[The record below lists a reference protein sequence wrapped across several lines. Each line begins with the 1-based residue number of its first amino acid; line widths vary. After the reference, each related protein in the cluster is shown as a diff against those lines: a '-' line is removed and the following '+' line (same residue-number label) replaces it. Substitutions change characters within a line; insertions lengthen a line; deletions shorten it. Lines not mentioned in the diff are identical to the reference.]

1 MSGRGDNAANR
12 FGSSRFANEEELE
25 AAGLFEQRPHSI
37 FMGFFN
43 GRPVYFHGPAGA
55 CVTAGGRS
63 GKLTNFLAYN
73 ILSGTCLHSLLVLDP
88 KAEAAYISQDQTQ
101 DGKFCAYWN
110 PCGLHGLP
118 QDSINFV
125 GHLTIDSPTLVSDM
139 KVLWENMI
147 AKGRSKD
154 SDYFIG
160 RGREFGEAI
169 SLAIVELTGVLTF
182 PALYEAINLIP
193 GGGDQWLDFAFH
205 MSRSQFPIVR
215 SVEAEIANSRDDVG
229 NGFKGILGELMRSVV
244 SLSDPLLM
252 KSVSPPFTMDMADM
266 VSGDQAWQVYLCPPA
281 EFISAWSS
289 VIKSAFVSAMLL
301 KSRAPA
307 ARRITFFIDECGQ
320 LVSGEAGGFPM
331 IPRLFSYG
339 AGVGIQPVII
349 LQSNVQMNDLA
360 PGAKEII
367 QSSSGATMMFA
378 MRGDWASAQD
388 CARRLGTQTL
398 TYDDP
403 LAQQRAVH
411 GRNQALQ
418 SLISGGDPL
427 QAGLA
432 LAQHGFEEVHQTKQ
446 HRELRTG
453 DEIMNMP
460 PDRAYLFHEDVEFPI
475 ELERGPYWFERKL
488 AGRFHPNPYHPPI
501 DSVHVR
507 TFWGMRTRKVVIEP
521 VPQRYAHYPQYRNGL
536 WSRVKM

>member
-1 MSGRGDNAANR
+1 MSRRADNAANR
-12 FGSSRFANEEELE
+12 FGSSRFATGEELE
-25 AAGLFEQRPHSI
+25 AAGLFEQHPESI
-37 FMGFFN
+37 FMGFYN
-43 GRPVYFHGPAGA
+43 GRPVFFHGPAGA

-63 GKLTNFLAYN
+63 GKLRDFLSYN
-73 ILSGTCLHSLLVLDP
+73 ILTGTCLHSLLVLDP
-88 KAEAAYISQDQTQ
+88 KAEAAYISQDQTA

-110 PCGLHGLP
+110 PVGFHGLP
-118 QDSINFV
+118 QDSINFL
-125 GHLTIDSPTLVSDM
+125 GHIKIDSLTLVSDV

-147 AKGRSKD
+147 TEREGKNA
-154 SDYFIG
+154 DYFTS
-160 RGREFGEAI
+160 RGKEFGEAI

-182 PALYEAINLIP
+182 PSLYEAINLIP
-193 GGGDQWLDFAFH
+193 GGGEQWLDFAYH
-205 MSRSQFPIVR
+205 MARSQFPLVR
-215 SVEAEIANSRDDVG
+215 SVEAEIANSRTSLG
-229 NGFKGILGELMRSVV
+229 TGFDGIIGELMKSIV

-252 KSVSPPFTMDMADM
+252 ASVSPPFTMDMADM
-266 VSGDQAWQVYLCPPA
+266 VAGDRAWQVYLCPPA
-281 EFISAWSS
+281 EFIGPWSS

-320 LVSGEAGGFPM
+320 LVNGDAGGFPM

-349 LQSNVQMNDLA
+349 LQSNVQMNGLA

-378 MRGDWASAQD
+378 MRGDWASAED
-388 CARRLGTQTL
+388 CARRMGNQTL
-398 TYDDP
+398 AYDDQ
-403 LAQQRAVH
+403 LSQQRAVH

-427 QAGLA
+427 QAGFA
-432 LAQHGFEEVHQTKQ
+432 LVHNGFEEVHQTKQ
-446 HRELRTG
+446 QRMLRTP

-460 PDRAYLFHEDVEFPI
+460 PGRAYLFHEDVEYPI
-475 ELERGPYWFERKL
+475 ELERRPYWQERRL

-501 DSVHVR
+501 DRVSVR
-507 TFWGMRTRKVVIEP
+507 TFWGMRTRKVITEP

-536 WSRVKM
+536 WSRVRK

>member
-12 FGSSRFANEEELE
+12 FGSSRFGTEEELE
-25 AAGLFEQRPHSI
+25 AAGHFEKHPHSI

-43 GRPVYFHGPAGA
+43 GRPFYYNGPAGVT
-55 CVTAGGRS
+55 VTAGARS
-63 GKLTNFLAYN
+63 GKLRDFLAYN
-73 ILSGTCLHSLLVLDP
+73 ILTGTCMHSLLVLDP
-88 KAEAAYISQDQTQ
+88 KGEAAYISQDQTA

-110 PCGLHGLP
+110 PTGLHGLP
-118 QDSINFV
+118 QDRINFLS
-125 GHLTIDSPTLVSDM
+125 HLTIDSPTLVSDM
-139 KVLWENMI
+139 KVLWENLI
-147 AKGRSKD
+147 AKGKSKD

-182 PALYEAINLIP
+182 PSLYEAINLIP
-193 GGGDQWLDFAFH
+193 GGGEQWLDFAFH

-229 NGFKGILGELMRSVV
+229 NGFRGIVGELMRSMAC
-244 SLSDPLLM
+244 LSDPLLM

-266 VSGDQAWQVYLCPPA
+266 VSSDQAWQVYLCPPA
-281 EFISAWSS
+281 EFIGPWSP
-289 VIKSAFVSAMLL
+289 VLKSAFVSAMLH
-301 KSRAPA
+301 KSRAPSA
-307 ARRITFFIDECGQ
+307 NRITLFIDECGQ
-320 LVSGEAGGFPM
+320 LVSGDNGGFPL

-339 AGVGIQPVII
+339 AGVGVQPVII
-349 LQSNVQMNDLA
+349 LQSNVQMKGLA
-360 PGAKEII
+360 PDAKEII
-367 QSSSGATMMFA
+367 QSSAGATMMFA
-378 MRGDWASAQD
+378 MRGDWESCQD
-388 CARRLGTQTL
+388 CSHRLGVQTL

-427 QAGLA
+427 QAGFS
-432 LAQHGFEEVHQTKQ
+432 LAQHGFEETHQTKQ
-446 HRELRTG
+446 HRQLRTN

-460 PDRAYLFHEDVEFPI
+460 PDKAFVFLEGVAFPI
-475 ELERGPYWFERKL
+475 ESSRLSYLEQRGL
-488 AGRFHPNPYHPPI
+488 VFHPNPQYPPL
-501 DSVHVR
+501 DRVRLR
-507 TFWGMRTRKVVIEP
+507 TFWGMRTYKVVTEP

-536 WSRVKM
+536 WSRVKV